1 MAPTHMNSLAPISM
15 TATPRSLWKCGTIL
29 SVMLAPYRAGPEIS
43 SKALWLPS
51 GRGSFAAWLCC
62 VTDWIVWSAMPQFS
76 PDGVAIAYL
85 DEGAGE
91 PIVLVHGFA
100 SNKEVNWVA
109 PGWVTTLTRA
119 GRRVIAL
126 DNRGHGASAKLYDPA
141 DYHSAVMAED
151 VRALIDHL
159 GLPRADVMGYSMG
172 ARITTFLALAH
183 PDRVRS
189 AVLGGLGI
197 KLVKGVGLP
206 DTIAQAL
213 EAPSLADITDSTA
226 YMFRTFAEQTKSDLR
241 ALAACLRGSR
251 ETLSPAEAGRIAV
264 PVLVAV
270 GSEDRIAGSPQE
282 LAALIPGAQA
292 LAIPGR
298 DHMLAVGDRV
308 FKSAVLEFLTKG
320 PESQNCRPLA

>member
-1 MAPTHMNSLAPISM
+1 
-15 TATPRSLWKCGTIL
+15 
-29 SVMLAPYRAGPEIS
+29 
-43 SKALWLPS
+43 
-51 GRGSFAAWLCC
+51 
-62 VTDWIVWSAMPQFS
+62 
-76 PDGVAIAYL
+76 
-85 DEGAGE
+85 
-91 PIVLVHGFA
+91 
-100 SNKEVNWVA
+100 
-109 PGWVTTLTRA
+109 VTTLTRA

-141 DYHSAVMAED
+141 DYHSAIMAED

-172 ARITTFLALAH
+172 ARITAFLALSH

-197 KLVKGVGLP
+197 HLVEGVGLP

-213 EAPSLADITDSTA
+213 EAPSLAAVSDPRA
-226 YMFRTFAEQTKSDLR
+226 YLFRAFAEQTKSDLR

-251 ETLSPAEAGRIAV
+251 ETLSRTEVGRIAV

-270 GSEDRIAGSPQE
+270 GSADPIAGSPQE

-298 DHMLAVGDRV
+298 DHMLAVGDKA
-308 FKSAVLEFLTKG
+308 FKSAVLTFLS
-320 PESQNCRPLA
+320 ERP

>member
-1 MAPTHMNSLAPISM
+1 M
-15 TATPRSLWKCGTIL
+15 PR
-29 SVMLAPYRAGPEIS
+29 
-43 SKALWLPS
+43 
-51 GRGSFAAWLCC
+51 
-62 VTDWIVWSAMPQFS
+62 FS
-76 PDGVAIAYL
+76 HDGVEIAFL
-85 DEGAGE
+85 DEGDGE

-141 DYHSAVMAED
+141 DYHSAIMAED

-172 ARITTFLALAH
+172 ARITAFLALSH

-197 KLVKGVGLP
+197 HLVEGVGLP

-213 EAPSLADITDSTA
+213 EAPSLAAVSDPRA
-226 YMFRTFAEQTKSDLR
+226 YLFRAFAEQTKSDLR

-251 ETLSPAEAGRIAV
+251 ETLSRTEVGRIAV

-270 GSEDRIAGSPQE
+270 GSADPIAGSPQE

-298 DHMLAVGDRV
+298 DHMLAVGDKA
-308 FKSAVLEFLTKG
+308 FKSAVLTFLS
-320 PESQNCRPLA
+320 ERP